1 MDRKEFLKGVC
12 GLGVCGCVLGLFRPA
27 EPLRAEEAAPAK
39 PPAKDPR
46 LAFAQRQV
54 AKLVGFM
61 AADKSADACAAMIE
75 RTGRECAKAGP
86 LQARFKGDPEGY
98 LAAIKKAWGTDSTWD
113 KKQGLFTV
121 TVPEGECGC
130 PLVDPAQ
137 TPAFWCRCSV
147 GYQQEAF
154 GTVLGQE
161 VRVTLRESKLGGA
174 KRCVFEVRYTP

>member
-1 MDRKEFLKGVC
+1 MNRKEFLKGVC

-27 EPLRAEEAAPAK
+27 ESLRAEETAPAK

-61 AADKSADACAAMIE
+61 AADKAAEACAAMIE
-75 RTGRECAKAGP
+75 QTGRECAKAGP
-86 LQARFKGDPEGY
+86 LHTRHKGDLEGY
-98 LAAIKKAWGTDSTWD
+98 LAAIRKAWGTDATWD
-113 KKQGLFTV
+113 KARSIVTV
-121 TVPEGECGC
+121 AVPEGECGC

-147 GYQQEAF
+147 GYQHEAF
-154 GTVLGQE
+154 ETVLGKKVQ
-161 VRVTLRESKLGGA
+161 VTLKESKLNGA
-174 KRCVFEVRYTP
+174 KRCIFEVRYTP